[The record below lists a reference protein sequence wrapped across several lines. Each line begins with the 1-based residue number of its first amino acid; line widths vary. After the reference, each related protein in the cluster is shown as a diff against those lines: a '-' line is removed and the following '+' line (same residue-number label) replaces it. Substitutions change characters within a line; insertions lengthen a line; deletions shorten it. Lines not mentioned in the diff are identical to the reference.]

1 MDLIDFYRV
10 KVETVNEDGQLL
22 NTDALFSIR
31 AILYLAWIIED
42 FSSVLP
48 NSNERQDLFVQEA
61 CFKFTFKVGEK
72 NLSKLLNRDQAFFVF
87 NHFVQLLFKV
97 VEYAIVHDIFVNFTE
112 DIAGWATT
120 GLHNFLKVVLDKFT
134 SHGLGTFLS
143 IEVFLRL
150 PVHNSFTDLA
160 QHLLVDRLLLICL
173 PVDTVV
179 ADA

>member
-112 DIAGWATT
+112 DIAG
-120 GLHNFLKVVLDKFT
+120 
-134 SHGLGTFLS
+134 
-143 IEVFLRL
+143 
-150 PVHNSFTDLA
+150 
-160 QHLLVDRLLLICL
+160 
-173 PVDTVV
+173 
-179 ADA
+179 